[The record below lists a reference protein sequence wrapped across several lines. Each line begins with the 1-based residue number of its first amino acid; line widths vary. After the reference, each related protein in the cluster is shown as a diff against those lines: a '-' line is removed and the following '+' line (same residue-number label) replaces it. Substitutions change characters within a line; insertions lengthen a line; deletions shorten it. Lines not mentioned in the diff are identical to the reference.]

1 MNLLYN
7 VSLRQAQTD
16 SSRLLKQTQTMITK
30 DLKISK
36 MLAEYPQT
44 LEVLI
49 NASPHFKKLENKI
62 LRKALAGRVTV
73 EQAASISGVDL
84 YNLLFELNKSIN
96 ISVEPKQ
103 ILNEKMNN
111 ENLAKQ
117 KPEVI
122 HNISSDKI
130 HQLDVRPIIDSGKD
144 PFQNIMAAV
153 KELKDDEILLIINSF
168 EPIPLYSV
176 LGKKG
181 FEHWTEKGSDSFK
194 IYFYKDNTNIRD
206 ENILEAKSTSNVV
219 DFKNVIELD
228 VRELVPPEPMI
239 KILETLSQVDENT
252 VLLVHHH
259 REPMMLYPKLE
270 ERGYEAVSNKI
281 EENYFKVVITKK
293 RKA

>member
-1 MNLLYN
+1 MEDAA
-7 VSLRQAQTD
+7 V
-16 SSRLLKQTQTMITK
+16 ITK
-30 DLKISK
+30 NMKISK
-36 MLAEYPQT
+36 MLFSYPQT

-49 NASPHFKKLENKI
+49 KASPHFNKLKNKI

-73 EQAASISGVDL
+73 EQAASIAGVDL
-84 YNLLFELNKSIN
+84 YSLLFELNKSIN
-96 ISVEPKQ
+96 NSSEP
-103 ILNEKMNN
+103 IITLREEMHH
-111 ENLAKQ
+111 EETVKQ
-117 KPEVI
+117 KPELI
-122 HNISSDKI
+122 NEISADKI
-130 HQLDVRPIIDSGKD
+130 HHLDVRPIIESGKD

-153 KELKDDEILLIINSF
+153 KKLKDDEILLLINTF

-176 LGKKG
+176 MGKKG
-181 FEHWTEKGSDSFK
+181 FEHWTEKESDLFR
-194 IYFYKDNTNIRD
+194 IYFYKDK
-206 ENILEAKSTSNVV
+206 EVVQAEKSSEQKPSPKEVEY
-219 DFKNVIELD
+219 KNVIELD

-293 RKA
+293 RNA

>member
-1 MNLLYN
+1 
-7 VSLRQAQTD
+7 
-16 SSRLLKQTQTMITK
+16 MITK
-30 DLKISK
+30 DMKISK

-44 LEVLI
+44 LAILI
-49 NASPHFKKLENKI
+49 KASPHFKRLENKI
-62 LRKALAGRVTV
+62 LRKTLAGRVTV
-73 EQAASISGVDL
+73 EQAASIAGVDL

-117 KPEVI
+117 KPEI
-122 HNISSDKI
+122 LEKINADKI
-130 HQLDVRPIIDSGKD
+130 HQLDVRPIIESGKD

-153 KELKDDEILLIINSF
+153 KELNDDNILLIINSF

-176 LGKKG
+176 LGKQG
-181 FEHWTEKGSDSFK
+181 FEHWTEKENDVFR
-194 IYFYKDNTNIRD
+194 IYFYKNKEVVQD
-206 ENILEAKSTSNVV
+206 EKSSEQKASSKEAEY
-219 DFKNVIELD
+219 KNVIELD
-228 VRELVPPEPMI
+228 VRDLVPPEPMI
-239 KILETLSQVDENT
+239 KILETLSQVDEDT
-252 VLLVHHH
+252 LLLVHHH

>member
-1 MNLLYN
+1 
-7 VSLRQAQTD
+7 
-16 SSRLLKQTQTMITK
+16 MITK
-30 DLKISK
+30 DMKISK
-36 MLAEYPQT
+36 MLAEFPQT
-44 LEVLI
+44 LAVLI
-49 NASPHFKKLENKI
+49 KASPHFKKLENNI

-73 EQAASISGVDL
+73 EQASSIAGVDL

-96 ISVEPKQ
+96 ISLELNKKSGHVMTYEKTNEPKPD
-103 ILNEKMNN
+103 ILEK
-111 ENLAKQ
+111 
-117 KPEVI
+117 
-122 HNISSDKI
+122 ISADKI
-130 HQLDVRPIIDSGKD
+130 HQLDVRPIIESGKD

-153 KELKDDEILLIINSF
+153 KELKEDEVLLIINSF

-176 LGKKG
+176 LGKQG
-181 FEHWTEKGSDSFK
+181 FEHWTEKENDVFK
-194 IYFYKDNTNIRD
+194 IYFYKDKGVKQDINP
-206 ENILEAKSTSNVV
+206 AQQKSSLNEVEY
-219 DFKNVIELD
+219 KNVIELD

-239 KILETLSQVDENT
+239 KILETLAQVDENT